1 MRHDTKLKTAGQDA
15 PRDSALLRYLAQL
28 AWCLFRT
35 VLLIALSFV
44 ILYPLLYMVSMAI
57 REPNDVYD
65 PTIVWVPRHFTLEN
79 FKNAAE
85 AMEYPRALMN
95 TLLISLVSS
104 GIQMAVCSF
113 IAYGFARFRFP
124 LKRVFLMALFLMVVI
139 PSQTISMPTFTLYRS
154 MAILD
159 TPAVFYLPAL
169 FGVGLRSGIFI
180 LIFMQFFR
188 NLPKDLEDA
197 AYIDGCGFFRTY
209 ARIMLPNLRNAML
222 IVFLFSFVWYCSDY
236 YLTTI
241 FASGMPTLST
251 MLANMR
257 QNLNKTMGTTWDTYQ
272 IITMQQAGALLTV
285 APLLIVYLAL
295 QRFFAESVER
305 SGIVG

>member
-1 MRHDTKLKTAGQDA
+1 MQSGKSTVFRRPQGLQKRAGSLLGSLVVYLLLIEFIFVFLYPFLFMIVNSLKFDADFRDLNRQWVLTGLNLENYKTAFQ
-15 PRDSALLRYLAQL
+15 LLDYSS
-28 AWCLFRT
+28 T
-35 VLLIALSFV
+35 VLV
-44 ILYPLLYMVSMAI
+44 
-57 REPNDVYD
+57 N
-65 PTIVWVPRHFTLEN
+65 
-79 FKNAAE
+79 
-85 AMEYPRALMN
+85 
-95 TLLISLVSS
+95 LVVVLVATVGHVFS
-104 GIQMAVCSF
+104 CSF
-113 IAYGFARFRFP
+113 IAYGVARYSFKGRTLIFVLIILSILVPPVLIQMP
-124 LKRVFLMALFLMVVI
+124 LYIQFSRMQWIGTILPIVV
-139 PSQTISMPTFTLYRS
+139 PAFFGFGLKGGLY
-154 MAILD
+154 
-159 TPAVFYLPAL
+159 
-169 FGVGLRSGIFI
+169 IF
-180 LIFMQFFR
+180 IFMQFFR

-209 ARIMLPNLRNAML
+209 GRIMLPNLRNAML

-241 FASGMPTLST
+241 FASDMPTLST

-257 QNLNKTMGTTWDTYQ
+257 QNLEKTMGTTWDTYQ